1 MDTTSFYF
9 ETDDFRFT
17 KHDKTKATEEINE
30 KTTIEKIYSDLDNN
44 GEKNK

>member
-9 ETDDFRFT
+9 ETDNFRYRT
-17 KHDKTKATEEINE
+17 HVKIKRIEEINE
-30 KTTIEKIYSDLDNN
+30 KTKIEKIYSELKT

>member
-9 ETDDFRFT
+9 ETDNFRFK
-17 KHDKTKATEEINE
+17 KHVKTKVSEEINE
-30 KTTIEKIYSDLDNN
+30 KTTNEKVYSELKNT